1 MPSGR
6 TREGVLAQYT
16 TVRYLMNKS
25 ILDSL
30 KKAGFNQPI
39 MESSDFDYSPAWY
52 NELHL
57 ACKKIADSVDS
68 DYLVLQDFNFNAMA
82 SYTPKYIALR
92 YGVFDLSYK
101 IALVVADLIDN
112 GKKCFP
118 DESDSNPKTYKE
130 LFGLDTVRYFENN
143 HFDEKLKNDS
153 FRHRFELISSIFTL
167 FTMFH
172 EAGHI
177 YHMHG
182 LRHNSLDI
190 DDIDNMKGEKLT
202 EEEALNSQSRE
213 FVSDMFALQGL
224 VDNHLK
230 ELKKFIDNMELY
242 KKVLCD
248 YFTYL
253 NLYFYFLSPK
263 LSESDFKY
271 SSHPP
276 ASIRLHMVSA
286 TFFHDEQL
294 GLNNEDKDFVIYES
308 RSSMLLIL
316 DNLFNDKKA
325 KDWLYKIP
333 ERDVDVWY
341 SKIRKRAMSHWY
353 LYGIDRNMVEEIIS
367 QQANT

>member
-1 MPSGR
+1 
-6 TREGVLAQYT
+6 
-16 TVRYLMNKS
+16 
-25 ILDSL
+25 
-30 KKAGFNQPI
+30 
-39 MESSDFDYSPAWY
+39 
-52 NELHL
+52 
-57 ACKKIADSVDS
+57 
-68 DYLVLQDFNFNAMA
+68 MA

-101 IALVVADLIDN
+101 MALVVADLIEN
-112 GKKCFP
+112 GKKCFS
-118 DESDSNPKTYKE
+118 DENDSNPKTYKE
-130 LFGLDTVRYFENN
+130 LFSLDSVNYFENN
-143 HFDEKLKNDS
+143 QFDEKLKSDS
-153 FRHRFELISSIFTL
+153 FRHRFEQISSIFTL

-177 YHMHG
+177 FHMHG

-230 ELKKFIDNMELY
+230 ELKIFIDNKELY
-242 KKVLCD
+242 KKILCD

-263 LSESDFKY
+263 LTQSDFKF

-294 GLNNEDKDFVIYES
+294 GLGSEDKDYVLSES

-325 KDWLYKIP
+325 EDWLYKIP
-333 ERDVDVWY
+333 EKDINVWY
-341 SKIRKRAMSHWY
+341 RKVRKRAMSHWY
-353 LYGIDRNMVEEIIS
+353 LYSIDRNVVEELIS
-367 QQANT
+367 QQTNT